1 MRPDLMHVNGVDIL
15 FFVSHSSRESYHHG
29 DLAAALGASAR
40 ELVRRHGA
48 AGFSLRA
55 AAKEAGVDPAAVY
68 RHYKDK
74 QALLERV
81 CVDGFIELADEMES
95 AYASKRRPH
104 LRFAAVGEVYVR
116 FAVREPELFRLM
128 LGPQRTDVATVAS
141 AAVGGRSPYHILL
154 GALEDLRDA
163 ERCALPIRRAAVTA
177 WSAVH
182 GLAYLA
188 IESRVDDLEV
198 ALRDVT
204 QTLLR
209 GLEPR

>member
-1 MRPDLMHVNGVDIL
+1 VPRT
-15 FFVSHSSRESYHHG
+15 SRETYHHG
-29 DLAAALGASAR
+29 DLAAALSTSAR
-40 ELVRRHGA
+40 ALVRHHGGG
-48 AGFSLRA
+48 GFSLRA

-81 CVDGFIELADEMES
+81 CVDGFIELANEMED

-104 LRFAAVGEVYVR
+104 LRFMAVGEAYVR

-141 AAVGGRSPYHILL
+141 ATAGGRSPYQILV
-154 GALEDLRDA
+154 GALEELREA
-163 ERCALPIRRAAVTA
+163 EQCALPIRRSALTA

-188 IESRVDDLEV
+188 IDSRVDDLDV

-204 QTLLR
+204 QTVLR
-209 GLEPR
+209 GLERR